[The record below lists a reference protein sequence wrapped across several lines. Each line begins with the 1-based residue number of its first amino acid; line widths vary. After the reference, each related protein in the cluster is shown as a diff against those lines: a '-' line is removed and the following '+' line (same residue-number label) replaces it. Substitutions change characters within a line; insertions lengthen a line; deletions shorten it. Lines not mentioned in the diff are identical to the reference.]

1 MLFNSDREIVLVVDD
16 NPTNLELLYNA
27 LGSSGYEVL
36 VEMDGFSGIEQAKN
50 YPPDLILLDVQMPGI
65 DGFET
70 CRKLQLDPST
80 KNIPVIF
87 MTALTDT
94 TDKVKGLHLGAVD
107 YITKPFRHEEA
118 LARIQTHLKIRRLSL
133 ELEQQKQELEEIVQK
148 RTAELTCTLQEL
160 KKTQLQ
166 LIQNEK
172 LSTIGQLVSGIAHE
186 INNPVGCI
194 YGNLEQ
200 ASLAVKDAV
209 DYIRLYQAKFPN
221 PGIEIEQKAEEI
233 DLEYLLEDLPK
244 MFLSMHTGID
254 RIRNISTSLRTF
266 SRADV
271 DYKVSVDI
279 HEGLESTLM
288 ILQHRLKAQNYRP
301 AIQIIKNYG
310 EIPKVECYLGQLNQV
325 FMNILANAIDAV
337 EEANLGHTYEA
348 IKENPNHIIVQTEM
362 KDEHQVAVRIADNGM
377 GMTKDI
383 KQRIFDH
390 LFTTKPVG
398 KGTGLGLTIAHQI
411 IVEKHGGTLEV
422 NSEWGR
428 GTEFVV
434 TLPIV

>member
-1 MLFNSDREIVLVVDD
+1 MLLNSSHEIILVIDD
-16 NPTNLELLYNA
+16 NPTNLEVLYNTLA
-27 LGSSGYEVL
+27 SSGYEVL
-36 VEMDGFSGIEQAKN
+36 VEMDGFGGMEQAKS
-50 YPPDLILLDVQMPGI
+50 YQPDLILLDVQMPGI

-70 CRKLQLDPST
+70 CRKLQFDPST

-87 MTALTDT
+87 MTAMTDT
-94 TDKVKGLHLGAVD
+94 TDKVKGLNLGAVD
-107 YITKPFRHEEA
+107 YITKPFRQEEA

-133 ELEQQKQELEEIVQK
+133 ELEQQKQELEQVVEK
-148 RTAELTCTLQEL
+148 RTSELTYTLQEL

-172 LSTIGQLVSGIAHE
+172 LSTIGQLVAGIAHE

-194 YGNLEQ
+194 TGNLEQ
-200 ASLAVKDAV
+200 ANLAVKDAV
-209 DYIRLYQAKFPN
+209 DYIRLYQTTFPN
-221 PGIEIEQKAEEI
+221 PGIQIEQKAEEI
-233 DLEYLLEDLPK
+233 DIEYLLEDLPK
-244 MFLSMHTGID
+244 MFLSMQTGIE

-271 DYKVSVDI
+271 DCKVSVNI

-288 ILQHRLKAQNYRP
+288 ILQHRLKAQDYRP
-301 AIQIIKNYG
+301 AIQVIKKYA

-325 FMNILANAIDAV
+325 FMNILANAIDAL
-337 EEANLGHTYEA
+337 EEANLGRSYEA
-348 IKENPNHIIVQTEM
+348 IKASPNQIIVETEM
-362 KDEHQVAVRIADNGM
+362 KNEQQVAIRIVDNGM
-377 GMTKDI
+377 GMTKDV

-411 IVEKHGGTLEV
+411 IVEKHGGTIEV
-422 NSEWGR
+422 NSEWGG
-428 GTEFVV
+428 GTEFAIA
-434 TLPIV
+434 LPIV

>member
-70 CRKLQLDPST
+70 CRKLHLDPST

-133 ELEQQKQELEEIVQK
+133 ELEQKKQELEEIVQK

-194 YGNLEQ
+194 SGNLEQ
-200 ASLAVKDAV
+200 ATLAVKDAV

-348 IKENPNHIIVQTEM
+348 IKENPNHIIIQTEM

>member
-1 MLFNSDREIVLVVDD
+1 MLFNFDREIILVVDD

>member
-1 MLFNSDREIVLVVDD
+1 MLFNFDREIILVVDD

-348 IKENPNHIIVQTEM
+348 IKENPNHIIVKTEM
-362 KDEHQVAVRIADNGM
+362 KNEHQVAVRIADNGM

>member
-1 MLFNSDREIVLVVDD
+1 MSINSGHEIILVIDD
-16 NPTNLELLYNA
+16 NPTNLEVLHNA
-27 LGSSGYEVL
+27 LGSFGYEIL
-36 VEMDGFSGIEQAKN
+36 VEMDGFSGIEQARS
-50 YPPDLILLDVQMPGI
+50 YLPDLILLDVQMPGI

-70 CRKLQLDPST
+70 CRKLQADPST
-80 KNIPVIF
+80 KSIPVIF

-94 TDKVKGLHLGAVD
+94 TDKVKGLQLGAVD
-107 YITKPFRHEEA
+107 YITKPFRQEEA

-133 ELEQQKQELEEIVQK
+133 ELEQQKKELEQVVQN

-194 YGNLEQ
+194 TGNLEQ
-200 ASLAVKDAV
+200 ATLAVKDAV
-209 DYIRLYQAKFPN
+209 DYIRLYQTKFPN

-233 DLEYLLEDLPK
+233 ELEYLLDDLPK
-244 MFLSMHTGID
+244 MFFSMQTGIE

-271 DYKVSVDI
+271 DFKVSVNI
-279 HEGLESTLM
+279 HDGLESTLM
-288 ILQHRLKAQNYRP
+288 ILQHRLKAHDYRP
-301 AIQIIKNYG
+301 AIQVIKKYG

-325 FMNILANAIDAV
+325 FMNILANAIDAL
-337 EEANLGHTYEA
+337 EEANQGHTYEG
-348 IKENPNHIIVQTEM
+348 IKANPNQIIVKTQM
-362 KDEHQVAVRIADNGM
+362 KDEHQVAIRIADNGR

-383 KQRIFDH
+383 QHRIFDH

-411 IVEKHGGTLEV
+411 IVEKHGGTIEV
-422 NSEWGR
+422 NSELGQ
-428 GTEFVV
+428 GTEFII

>member
-194 YGNLEQ
+194 SGNLEQ

-348 IKENPNHIIVQTEM
+348 IKENPNHIIIQTEM

>member
-1 MLFNSDREIVLVVDD
+1 MSGNAGNEIILVIDD
-16 NPTNLELLYNA
+16 NPTNLELLHNA

-36 VEMDGFSGIEQAKN
+36 VEMDGLSGIEQAKN

-70 CRKLQLDPST
+70 CRKLQTDPST

-107 YITKPFRHEEA
+107 YITKPFRQEEA

-133 ELEQQKQELEEIVQK
+133 ELEQQKQELEQVVQK
-148 RTAELTCTLQEL
+148 RTSELTCTLQEL

-172 LSTIGQLVSGIAHE
+172 LSTIGQLVAGIAHE

-194 YGNLEQ
+194 TGNLEQ
-200 ASLAVKDAV
+200 ATLAVKDAV
-209 DYIRLYQAKFPN
+209 DYIRLYQTKFPN

-233 DLEYLLEDLPK
+233 DIEYLLDDLPK
-244 MFLSMHTGID
+244 MFLSMQTGID

-271 DYKVSVDI
+271 DFKVSVNI

-288 ILQHRLKAQNYRP
+288 ILQHRLKAQEHRP
-301 AIQIIKNYG
+301 AIQVIKNYG
-310 EIPKVECYLGQLNQV
+310 QIPKVECYLGQLNQV
-325 FMNILANAIDAV
+325 FMNILANAIDAL
-337 EEANLGHTYEA
+337 EEGNLGHSYEA
-348 IKENPNHIIVQTEM
+348 IKANPNQIIVQTEM
-362 KDEHQVAVRIADNGM
+362 KDEQQIAIRIVDNGM
-377 GMTKDI
+377 GMTKDV

-411 IVEKHGGTLEV
+411 IVEKHEGTIEV
-422 NSEWGR
+422 NSELGR
-428 GTEFVV
+428 GTEFAIA
-434 TLPIV
+434 LPIV

>member
-194 YGNLEQ
+194 SGNLEQ

-348 IKENPNHIIVQTEM
+348 IKENSNHIIIQTEM